1 MTVHY
6 EFRLT
11 KSSTVP
17 AGQSKEYPS
26 LKDYTI
32 DALIALFNEKGIQVD
47 CSLSQK
53 TIEYDIPYTKKKS
66 SVPLRSSFE
75 VEVRVCGYTLHTNQG
90 LDVILSDY
98 FDPSGGNG
106 SGHLGGRVS
115 IEQDISC
122 KLNYYGPFGN
132 EKSIMAAAGNIVK
145 DYHTSLEASLSP
157 QK

>member
-53 TIEYDIPYTKKKS
+53 TIEYDIPYTKKNHQF
-66 SVPLRSSFE
+66 L
-75 VEVRVCGYTLHTNQG
+75 
-90 LDVILSDY
+90 
-98 FDPSGGNG
+98 
-106 SGHLGGRVS
+106 
-115 IEQDISC
+115 
-122 KLNYYGPFGN
+122 
-132 EKSIMAAAGNIVK
+132 
-145 DYHTSLEASLSP
+145 
-157 QK
+157 